1 MRSYAKVAA
10 VRKELAPGGASY
22 NTGAVGYISSF
33 QEDFCNLGR
42 TQRPSVRP
50 GEAGYKFQEGPDFYR
65 EFAPGQ
71 QVVVYYPD
79 PPPGVSPKN
88 HVFWQP
94 FTVVEMVGRVTVKVS
109 QQDRKAIM
117 VKVDRVV
124 RDSHRD
130 AGYGA
135 VGGEFKV
142 EASGHG
148 DSRRRAESQRNEA
161 THQGRN
167 LYGIEEFKWGRSEKK
182 KWRQP
187 GQVGNRDLKD
197 QHKGE
202 TVTGR
207 EGACRDQARPAAH
220 PQDPKVRAYWKVLD
234 DDFEAFK
241 LGVTKNREAAAEGRK
256 KRDYPK
262 GLVSVM
268 DGNWKLVGDPRDRNW
283 VHRGKD
289 GGQEDDGAGTM
300 VDHGWVYHDK
310 NLNQETAEVE
320 DDEVPLTECPP
331 SRVEPASWDEVED
344 DEAPLTES
352 PPSRVEP
359 ASWDV
364 LGDDWIRDA

>member
-10 VRKELAPGGASY
+10 VRKELAPGGPSY
-22 NTGAVGYISSF
+22 NPGAVGYTSSF
-33 QEDFCNLGR
+33 QEDFCNLGK

-50 GEAGYKFQEGPDFYR
+50 GEAGYKFQEDPGFYR

-79 PPPGVSPKN
+79 PPPGVSPRH

-109 QQDRKAIM
+109 QQNRKAIM

-124 RDSHRD
+124 QESHKD
-130 AGYGA
+130 TGYGA
-135 VGGEFKV
+135 VGCEFK
-142 EASGHG
+142 ADSSSHG
-148 DSRRRAESQRNEA
+148 DSRSRAESQRNEA
-161 THQGRN
+161 TYQGRN

-187 GQVGNRDLKD
+187 GQVGSRDLKD

-207 EGACRDQARPAAH
+207 DGACRNQARPAAH
-220 PQDPKVRAYWKVLD
+220 PQDKKVRAYWKVLD

-256 KRDYPK
+256 KRDNPAR
-262 GLVSVM
+262 LVSTC
-268 DGNWKLVGDPRDRNW
+268 VGDGDWEFVGNQGEDSSYRNW
-283 VHRGKD
+283 IHRGKD
-289 GGQEDDGAGTM
+289 GSQEDIGAGTV

-320 DDEVPLTECPP
+320 DEEVPLTECPP
-331 SRVEPASWDEVED
+331 SRVEPASWD
-344 DEAPLTES
+344 
-352 PPSRVEP
+352 
-359 ASWDV
+359 V
-364 LGDDWIRDA
+364 LSDDWIRDA